1 MTNVRPATVHDA
13 EAIAAIYNHYVK
25 TSTATFD
32 TNPKSVEDRAEWISE
47 HGSRLPVLVIEI
59 EETVV
64 GWGALSPYAARPA
77 WGNTVEVGIYL
88 DPDVRNRGLGF
99 TLGNTLI
106 DAAREEGHHALIA
119 QIVSDNVASMHL
131 MERLGFE
138 RVGHLREVGLKFDR
152 LHDVVLFELL
162 V

>member
-25 TSTATFD
+25 ASTATFD
-32 TNPKSVEDRAEWISE
+32 TSPKSVEDRVEWISE
-47 HGSRLPVLVIEI
+47 HGPRLPILVIEI

-64 GWGALSPYAARPA
+64 GWGALSPYATRPA
-77 WGNTVEVGIYL
+77 WGNTVELGIYL
-88 DPDVRNRGLGF
+88 DPDVRGRGLGF
-99 TLGNTLI
+99 TLGKALI

-119 QIVSDNVASMHL
+119 QIVSDNAASMHL
-131 MERLGFE
+131 MGRLGFE